1 MGIFDIFKKK
11 GKDKPYQ
18 QPEPRL
24 KSPKTA
30 PAAAVAKPATAKTE
44 ASVSPLPVKK
54 AAAKEVAKKPKET
67 KKGAAAKGTKQER
80 RKDGG
85 NAYKVLVRQIVTEKS
100 ARLQEKHNQYT
111 FEVVAGANKVEIRK
125 AVQALY
131 GVNVE
136 KVAILKKAGKYARFG
151 QYYGQQKTRKKAIVT
166 LREGDKIT
174 L

>member
-1 MGIFDIFKKK
+1 MGILDIFKKK

-24 KSPKTA
+24 KSSETT
-30 PAAAVAKPATAKTE
+30 PAAAVAKKVTT
-44 ASVSPLPVKK
+44 KK
-54 AAAKEVAKKPKET
+54 EVPKEVAKKPKET
-67 KKGAAAKGTKQER
+67 KKVAAAKGAKKER
-80 RKDGG
+80 KKDGG
-85 NAYKVLVRQIVTEKS
+85 NAYKVLVRQVITEKS

>member
-1 MGIFDIFKKK
+1 MGILDIFKKK

-30 PAAAVAKPATAKTE
+30 PAAKKEVPGSSAE
-44 ASVSPLPVKK
+44 AAP
-54 AAAKEVAKKPKET
+54 KEVAKKSKEIKKVT
-67 KKGAAAKGTKQER
+67 TKGAKKEQK
-80 RKDGG
+80 KDGG
-85 NAYKVLVRQIVTEKS
+85 NAYKVLVRQVVTEKS

-111 FEVVAGANKVEIRK
+111 FEVAADANKVEIRK

-151 QYYGQQKTRKKAIVT
+151 QYYGQQKTRKKAVVT